1 MGVCASALVVAA
13 LTLTAGARDAAAQR
27 KYRVTIDSQPQQAA
41 IYVNQKE
48 SGIQGYTPTTLKLP
62 KGAQTIILELPGFK
76 PVQRPIN
83 VTRSEKFIF
92 TLERQA
98 RPSVLDVRSVSSD
111 SASGG
116 QLFVDGMPAGTVPM
130 RAEVAQGRHLVEV
143 KKAGF
148 KDYRE
153 PVDLAEG
160 ETRTLVIDLQA
171 EAKKGS
177 ILVTADVAGAD
188 VFIDGQRRDAAPAL
202 IGDLAEGAH
211 TVEVRKDPLQ
221 PWKQVVTVVG
231 NQQTKVEAK
240 LAPAPETQK
249 GSLRVVSST
258 VGAEVFVDGEPRG
271 SVNQEIKD
279 LRPGQHIVEVRK
291 EGFAPQVVEVQVV
304 PGEQRLARLDLVPA
318 QQVPKSAALRV
329 VTPVPDAEVFIDGAS
344 VGKAPVDRN
353 DLTPGKHYVVV
364 RRQGYA
370 EWKREVNLDPA
381 QPTVVTAEL
390 SASGSLKVLS
400 NVAGA
405 DVYIDGVVV
414 GKTPLQL
421 DTISAGEHLV
431 EVKKTGYVPARQPFR
446 VDGGEAKILSAEL
459 AVVQTGPT
467 ATDVARQWRAMSS
480 FSAVTVDP
488 GRFTADIAAGF
499 FPFAQLRLTVGA
511 LRRGMLGLDAGVEL
525 RTTGYLTSGG
535 AHAKFQWLKAG
546 PAAIGVDLYLGG
558 GGGPVRRSTFEFEL
572 GIPVSLLFGEIV
584 RFTAKPYIQVYTDR
598 NCPSVDDKRAEPMIG
613 EEPVCSVYDTPGN
626 VQMRRADTDVSTISV
641 GGQSIAGTVK
651 ELAGGQDPRERYA
664 GFRFMLQA
672 ALEIAVHKYAT
683 VFIIFE
689 GDPVGQ
695 RQAYR
700 QRFSAAYRWN
710 ADPQIYGR
718 LGVTFKF

>member
-1 MGVCASALVVAA
+1 VVAA
-13 LTLTAGARDAAAQR
+13 LTLTVGARDAAAQR

-48 SGIQGYTPTTLKLP
+48 GGIQGYTPTTLKLP
-62 KGAQTIILELPGFK
+62 KGQHTIILELPGWK

-98 RPSVLDVRSVSSD
+98 RPSVLDVRSVASD
-111 SASGG
+111 SASGA
-116 QLFVDGMPAGTVPM
+116 QLFVDGTVAGTVPV
-130 RAEVAQGRHLVEV
+130 RADVAPGRHLVEV
-143 KKAGF
+143 RKAGF

-153 PVDLAEG
+153 PVELAEG

-188 VFIDGQRRDAAPAL
+188 VFVDGQRRDAAPAL
-202 IGDLAEGAH
+202 IGDLTEGAH
-211 TVEVRKDPLQ
+211 TVEVRKDPLP

-231 NQQTKVEAK
+231 NQQTKVEAR
-240 LAPAPETQK
+240 LAPPEAQK

-271 SVNQEIKD
+271 TVNQEIKD
-279 LRPGQHIVEVRK
+279 LRPGQHIIEVRK
-291 EGFAPQVVEVQVV
+291 EGFASQIVEVQVV
-304 PGEQRLARLDLVPA
+304 PGEQRLARVDLVPGQA
-318 QQVPKSAALRV
+318 QPKNASLRV

-344 VGKAPVDRN
+344 VGKAPIERN

-381 QPTVVTAEL
+381 QATVLTAEL

-405 DVYIDGVVV
+405 DVYIDGVAV

-459 AVVQTGPT
+459 AAVQTGPT
-467 ATDVARQWRAMSS
+467 ATDLQRSWRSMSS
-480 FSAVTVDP
+480 FSAVTIEP
-488 GRFTADIAAGF
+488 GRFTADVGAGF
-499 FPFAQLRLTVGA
+499 LPFGLVRLTVGA
-511 LRRGMLGLDAGVEL
+511 LRRGMLGLDAGVGL
-525 RTTGYLTSGG
+525 RTSGYLTVGG

-546 PAAIGVDLYLGG
+546 PVAIGVDLFVGG
-558 GGGPVRRSTFEFEL
+558 GGGPGSRNTFELEL
-572 GIPVSLLFGEIV
+572 GLPVSLLFGDLV
-584 RFTAKPYIQVYTDR
+584 RFTLHPYGQVYTDR
-598 NCPSVDDKRAEPMIG
+598 LCAETAAANPAD
-613 EEPVCSVYDTPGN
+613 EPTGCTTMG
-626 VQMRRADTDVSTISV
+626 TDF
-641 GGQSIAGTVK
+641 K
-651 ELAGGQDPRERYA
+651 PRERFS
-664 GFRFMLQA
+664 GFRLMLQA
-672 ALEIAVHKYAT
+672 VLEVAVHKVAT
-683 VFIIFE
+683 LFFIFE
-689 GDPVGQ
+689 GDPIAQ
-695 RQAYR
+695 REAYR
-700 QRFSAAYRWN
+700 KRFAPGFIWTN
-710 ADPQIYGR
+710 DPQIYGR
-718 LGVTFKF
+718 AGVTFKF